1 MPPSPASGSLG
12 HIYFQLQMTAQSPE
26 RRVNPFSKWG
36 VEHKRT
42 LLSPP
47 SIGSC
52 GVNDTGLTPY
62 QLKTSQRDTT
72 DSQWNEGGK
81 RLTQSWALCG
91 QVGPLTLWRTAI
103 DKHSSLCDNP
113 ESQAKNS
120 SVTKVCYPIF
130 YFYTR
135 NQIWIMALLLSI
147 NVWRHGG
154 NSGSSFLLE
163 LWSNNWQSLKVG
175 TSPSWEACSLSM
187 SNWAGLL
194 VGGVAVEAG
203 NVSWH

>member
-1 MPPSPASGSLG
+1 MGSRAQKGLCRHLQASEVMGWMTLG
-12 HIYFQLQMTAQSPE
+12 LLLI
-26 RRVNPFSKWG
+26 NSKL
-36 VEHKRT
+36 HR
-42 LLSPP
+42 
-47 SIGSC
+47 
-52 GVNDTGLTPY
+52 
-62 QLKTSQRDTT
+62 RDTT
-72 DSQWNEGGK
+72 DSQWNEGGE
-81 RLTQSWALCG
+81 RLTQSWGLCG
-91 QVGPLTLWRTAI
+91 QVCPLTLWRTAI
-103 DKHSSLCDNP
+103 DKHGSLCDNP

-203 NVSWH
+203 NVSGHYNDFHFPCG

>member
-1 MPPSPASGSLG
+1 MGSGAQKDSAVTSKHRKWLGEWHWAYSLSTQN
-12 HIYFQLQMTAQSPE
+12 FTEETQQ
-26 RRVNPFSKWG
+26 
-36 VEHKRT
+36 T
-42 LLSPP
+42 LN
-47 SIGSC
+47 G
-52 GVNDTGLTPY
+52 T
-62 QLKTSQRDTT
+62 R
-72 DSQWNEGGK
+72 GGG
-81 RLTQSWALCG
+81 RLTQSWGLCG
-91 QVGPLTLWRTAI
+91 QVCPLTLWRTAI
-103 DKHSSLCDNP
+103 DKHGSLCDNP